1 MKDNDV
7 KNILSFIKHEETFEK
22 GFRLI
27 VSAYKERLYWLI
39 RRIVISHDD
48 TDDVL
53 QDTFVK
59 IWQNLPKYRGDAGLY
74 TWLYRIAVNESLGF
88 LKKKKRLILGLSD
101 YGEVL
106 AQKLESDVYFN
117 GDEFQLK
124 LQKALL
130 NLPDQQRLVFNLK
143 YFEDMKYKDIAKI
156 LNKSEGG
163 LKANYHHAVKKIEE
177 FIKTH

>member
-1 MKDNDV
+1 M
-7 KNILSFIKHEETFEK
+7 SFIKHEKTFEK
-22 GFRLI
+22 GFSLI
-27 VSAYKERLYWLI
+27 VSTYKERLYWLI
-39 RRIVISHDD
+39 RRIVISHAD

-59 IWQNLPKYRGDAGLY
+59 IWQNLSKYRGDAELY
-74 TWLYRIAVNESLGF
+74 TWLYRIAVNESLAF
-88 LKKKKRLILGLSD
+88 LKKKKRLVLGLSN
-101 YGEVL
+101 YGEL
-106 AQKLESDVYFN
+106 LSEKLESDVYFD

-130 NLPDQQRLVFNLK
+130 KLPDQQRLVFNLK
-143 YFEDMKYKDIAKI
+143 YFDDMKYKDIAVI

-177 FIKTH
+177 FIKAN